1 MASRI
6 VSRPPIPVKALRTQA
21 KTTGV
26 GVVNSVQ
33 TVRKVDRRY
42 KVMEMRRHGWSM
54 QEIADTLHCTAVTV
68 SQDIKDVLT
77 ETMRDLSETTDEM
90 RELELQRYDALLRFY
105 QPLAEAGNLA
115 AAGLVLSISASRRKL
130 CALDK
135 PEEKNQQ
142 ETAIRVYVGIDVDA
156 V

>member
-1 MASRI
+1 MPKKKAKP
-6 VSRPPIPVKALRTQA
+6 VPVKALRTQA
-21 KTTGV
+21 KSG
-26 GVVNSVQ
+26 GQNQINSVQ
-33 TVRKVDRRY
+33 TIRQVERRY
-42 KVMEMRRHGWSM
+42 KVMEMRRHGWSFD
-54 QEIADTLHCTAVTV
+54 QIAQTLGCTAVTASEDAKAV
-68 SQDIKDVLT
+68 MGMALT
-77 ETMRDLSETTDEM
+77 ELAETTEEQ
-90 RELELQRYDALLRFY
+90 RQLEVERYDALLRFY

>member
-1 MASRI
+1 MPKKAHFT
-6 VSRPPIPVKALRTQA
+6 PIPVKALRTQA
-21 KTTGV
+21 NTKGPNV
-26 GVVNSVQ
+26 INSVQ
-33 TVRKVDRRY
+33 TIRQMERRY
-42 KVMEMRRHGWSM
+42 KIVEMRRHGFSM
-54 QEIADTLHCTAVTV
+54 QQIAESLGCTATTV
-68 SQDIKDVLT
+68 SEDLKSVLNM
-77 ETMRDLSETTDEM
+77 TMKDLSENTDEM
-90 RELELQRYDALLRFY
+90 RQMEIERYDALLRFY
-105 QPLAEAGNLA
+105 QPLGDAGNLA

>member
-1 MASRI
+1 MPKRSAKQ
-6 VSRPPIPVKALRTQA
+6 PIPVKALRTQA
-21 KTTGV
+21 NTKGSNV
-26 GVVNSVQ
+26 INSVQ
-33 TVRKVDRRY
+33 TLRQVDRRY
-42 KVMEMRRHGWSM
+42 KVVEMRRHGWSM
-54 QEIADTLHCTAVTV
+54 QEIADTLKCTAKTV
-68 SQDIKDVLT
+68 SEDLKEILNHTMT
-77 ETMRDLSETTDEM
+77 ELNENTDEM
-90 RELELQRYDALLRFY
+90 RQMEIERYDALLKFY

>member
-1 MASRI
+1 MPKTTKK
-6 VSRPPIPVKALRTQA
+6 RPVPVKALRTQA
-21 KTTGV
+21 KTQGPHT
-26 GVVNSVQ
+26 VNSVQ
-33 TVRKVDRRY
+33 TLRQIDRRY
-42 KVMEMRRHGWSM
+42 KVVEMRRQGWSY
-54 QEIADTLHCTAVTV
+54 QDIANALGCTAVTASEDMKEV
-68 SQDIKDVLT
+68 MGLT
-77 ETMRDLSETTDEM
+77 MKELSETTDEM
-90 RELELQRYDALLRFY
+90 RQLEIERYDALLRFY

>member
-1 MASRI
+1 MPKRSAKQ
-6 VSRPPIPVKALRTQA
+6 PIPVKALRTQA
-21 KTTGV
+21 NTKGSNV
-26 GVVNSVQ
+26 INSVQ
-33 TVRKVDRRY
+33 TLRQVDRRY
-42 KVMEMRRHGWSM
+42 KVVEMRRHGWSM
-54 QEIADTLHCTAVTV
+54 QEIADTLKCTAKTV
-68 SQDIKDVLT
+68 SEDLKEILNHTMT
-77 ETMRDLSETTDEM
+77 ELNENTDEM
-90 RELELQRYDALLRFY
+90 RQMEIERYDALLKFY
-105 QPLAEAGNLA
+105 QPLAEAGNLG